1 MNFLEH
7 PEFDGHESVTCVN
20 DQAAGLSAIIAIHNT
35 ELGPALGVC
44 RYYPYGST
52 AEAMTDV
59 LRLSRGMFYNNA
71 LAGLPFT

>member
-35 ELGPALGVC
+35 ELGPAL
-44 RYYPYGST
+44 
-52 AEAMTDV
+52 
-59 LRLSRGMFYNNA
+59 
-71 LAGLPFT
+71 